1 MGRKLNMGNRRIVAP
16 PRQQRGMVL
25 LIALIVLVAMTLAAI
40 GMMRSVD
47 TTTVIA
53 GNVAFKQA
61 TLQSADQGIFI
72 PYSTLLNIANV
83 GTDKAVLNSNHGSLC
98 PAGVSA
104 YLCAGGNINF
114 PGYRAT
120 PPNACEVMNTCLGQ
134 PWWTQSANWT
144 GAPSVTVN
152 DASGNVLATVSYWV
166 HRMCTTADLASNDPN
181 NLCQTYQETG
191 ASAPGSHAVGSFVFT
206 NMSVFYRITSKSVG
220 PRNTVAYSQSL
231 VLLPE

>member
-1 MGRKLNMGNRRIVAP
+1 MGHEFKMSKCRTAP
-16 PRQQRGMVL
+16 PQRQRGVIL

-53 GNVAFKQA
+53 GNVAFKQT
-61 TLQSADQGIFI
+61 TLQSADKGIFSA
-72 PYSTLLNIANV
+72 YSALLAIASV
-83 GTDKAVLNSNHGSLC
+83 GTDKAVLNSNNGTAC

-104 YLCAGGNINF
+104 YLCSGGNINL

-120 PPNACEVMNTCLGQ
+120 PPNACEVFNTCVGQ
-134 PWWTQSANWT
+134 PWWTQSANWN

-152 DASGNVLATVSYWV
+152 DANGNALATVSYWI

-181 NLCQTYQETG
+181 NICQTYQETG
-191 ASAPGSHAVGSFVFT
+191 TAAPGSHAVGSFVFT
-206 NMSVFYRITSKSVG
+206 NMSVFYRITSRSVG
-220 PRNTVAYSQSL
+220 PRNTLAYSQSL

>member
-1 MGRKLNMGNRRIVAP
+1 MGHRFNIGKHRMVP
-16 PRQQRGMVL
+16 PRQQRGVVL

-53 GNVAFKQA
+53 GNVAFKQT
-61 TLQSADQGIFI
+61 TLQSADQGISTA
-72 PYSTLLNIANV
+72 YNTLLSIASV
-83 GTDKAVLNSNHGSLC
+83 GTDKAVLNSNNGAAC

-104 YLCAGGNINF
+104 YLCSGGNINF

-120 PPNACEVMNTCLGQ
+120 PLNACEVMNTCVGL
-134 PWWTQSANWT
+134 PWWTQPANWN
-144 GAPSVTVN
+144 GAPSVTVA
-152 DASGNVLATVSYWV
+152 DANGNTLATVSYLI

-191 ASAPGSHAVGSFVFT
+191 AAAPGSHAVGSFVFT
-206 NMSVFYRITSKSVG
+206 NMSVFYRITSRSVG
-220 PRNTVAYSQSL
+220 PRNTLAYSQSL